1 MDSTKKII
9 SSIILIICIV
19 GQGITQNSM
28 TNEQKPRTFN
38 EMNHDDSFIYNKELF
53 QSPDSSVILENSTL
67 LSKQLIN
74 DSSFDLNQGSP
85 WKTEIIG
92 DQSDL
97 SSNLENNNAE
107 YTLIGDKRT
116 YSDVNSQLLSSDWT
130 DTINPDFPVLPD
142 FYEINSNGL
151 NVSHEWDEEA
161 EQSPSIHW
169 YKNVTMPVNMS
180 DYVITSASLQA
191 TVNATVHAT
200 PGGWLQGGLE
210 CPGDSVGD
218 SGTQYGTYDYVRFYV
233 LISDRD
239 RFNEF
244 EIAYLQT
251 VDLGQDDLGSGAI
264 PTLADTFLTNI
275 PEETLIL
282 YLTSVLSRNY
292 FDFTITLGMRLWCED
307 NWPSDSDYWDTLLIK
322 NFSLEFDYEKKINQ
336 FSELSFFQSGYKL
349 NDSEYIDKEIEIKNA
364 TLYFDYNVSQNWP
377 VSSPNSRLSVSIF
390 DLTYSD
396 DLYLSTM
403 TIAEQSLNDGKG
415 FDISSLFSNPNN
427 FNNYTSI
434 KIQLYIAD
442 NFHLDQNISI
452 SIDNVNLT
460 VWYNV
465 IESREPIETS
475 LNTID
480 GRNNYNVIW
489 NSTKRVT
496 LNYTE
501 LNPLI
506 PINESVFSINWVDS
520 NSPVLFMGN
529 GIYEFDI
536 NTSSVSAGLSYIL
549 EITPNNEGTWYNTP
563 SLMLEINIVGR
574 STYCDIFSDN
584 INLTESPIIEVPYD
598 TQLNITSWYYD
609 FESKEPLINANISL
623 VGNNIDD
630 STFEFSEIGNRY
642 QYLLNTSKI
651 GLGTHLITVYLGKS
665 NYEQSSQQIRIKV
678 LGRDSYFDIFLNG
691 INSTLS
697 PHIDLEYNS
706 TLNLTAQVY
715 DSVTFDVVLDAAV
728 TLTGASSSYRQIST
742 KHEFI
747 VDTTNFSIGIY
758 YIFLVAS
765 SPKHLEYNELIE
777 VQITPRSVNL
787 GVFVDNSDYS
797 MFTQVEVPITHYLN
811 ISGALYDS
819 ESGNIISAVTFS
831 LVGLNSSQFSDRSSG
846 SHYYFQLNTTE
857 MGLGVHFITVL
868 SQKANYAQ
876 FTKNFQIKIRPI
888 STNITSQHYNS
899 SYSLRPGEDFD
910 LGVIVEDL
918 DNGGLISGCLVEYQS
933 SLGSGT
939 LLEDENHVYTI
950 LLNNLP
956 EGIHKIRITVYKGLN
971 YKFDQFTITLN
982 VISPPTDSIPSWAF
996 YTMGIALAGLTS
1008 SFIAYQKYYKYP
1020 KIVRDIKKLKR
1031 SMKRGKSFNI
1041 STKSRKDL
1049 FMGSYIHL
1057 VKDILPGKV
1066 QGQLKSN
1073 ISKGN
1078 RKSGFTTKSDVTSLV
1093 LPSGDTIAP
1102 YKAPDESPKITKV
1115 VPDTSKS
1122 PKTSPVLAKT
1132 SDVPKPSSDLVQNEE
1147 NTIRLEKP
1155 HLKPDALTKKKPKD
1169 ITFKHRPQIKELK
1182 PKSDK

>member
-1 MDSTKKII
+1 MNSPKKKITLA
-9 SSIILIICIV
+9 ILMICII
-19 GQGITQNSM
+19 GQVVTQN
-28 TNEQKPRTFN
+28 TIKEYKNTGNNNDNKFN
-38 EMNHDDSFIYNKELF
+38 NPN
-53 QSPDSSVILENSTL
+53 SSVILKNSTL
-67 LSKQLIN
+67 YSKQLIN
-74 DSSFDLNQGSP
+74 DPSFTTDFGDSPWNYEKTGDLFDLDGAIS
-85 WKTEIIG
+85 TEVSNSTIIG
-92 DQSDL
+92 NSNTFSD
-97 SSNLENNNAE
+97 
-107 YTLIGDKRT
+107 
-116 YSDVNSQLLSSDWT
+116 
-130 DTINPDFPVLPD
+130 INPSFSNIDWLEKSNPNFPVFPD
-142 FYEINSNGL
+142 SHLFNSEDML
-151 NVSHEWDEEA
+151 EVSHAWDEDA
-161 EQSPSIHW
+161 NQSPSVHW
-169 YKNVTMPVNMS
+169 EKNLTTDVNMS
-180 DYVITSASLQA
+180 EYRITSASVR
-191 TVNATVHAT
+191 TTINASVSDAADGWM
-200 PGGWLQGGLE
+200 GGIE
-210 CPGDSVGD
+210 CPGDDTSDRSDHDPISPQFGTGD
-218 SGTQYGTYDYVRFYV
+218 YARFYV
-233 LISDRD
+233 LLSDLD
-239 RFNEF
+239 KNDTYEVAF
-244 EIAYLQT
+244 YQT
-251 VDLGQDDLGSGAI
+251 VELGS
-264 PTLADTFLTNI
+264 DTGSNDLLDLVFNATS
-275 PEETLIL
+275 EEALII
-282 YLTSVLSRNY
+282 YLTSVLSKDY
-292 FDFTITLGMRLWCED
+292 FHFTVTLGIRIWCED
-307 NWPSDSDYWDTLLIK
+307 NWWSDQDIWDSLLIK
-322 NFSLEFDYEKKINQ
+322 NFSLEFSYEKRIDQ
-336 FSELSFFQSGYKL
+336 FSTLDLVQSANKL
-349 NDSEYIDKEIEIKNA
+349 NNSEYLDKEIEIVNA
-364 TLYFDYNVSQNWP
+364 TLSFDYNISEQIGYLT
-377 VSSPNSRLSVSIF
+377 PNSRIQIGIN
-390 DLTYSD
+390 DN
-396 DLYLSTM
+396 YLSEQIFLSSM
-403 TIAEQSLNDGKG
+403 TTEIQSTNEGDG
-415 FDISSLFSNPNN
+415 FDVSSLFLDKNKFSEN
-427 FNNYTSI
+427 TSI
-434 KIQLYIAD
+434 SILLYIAD
-442 NFHLDQNISI
+442 EFYLVNNVSIFLDNI
-452 SIDNVNLT
+452 NLI

-465 IESREPIETS
+465 IESREPIETT
-475 LNTID
+475 LNTLD
-480 GRNNYNVIW
+480 GKNNYDVIW
-489 NSTKRVT
+489 NTTKTIT
-496 LNYTE
+496 LNYSE
-501 LNPLI
+501 SSPVVS
-506 PINESVFSINWVDS
+506 INNSAFSLNWVD
-520 NSPVLFMGN
+520 NHSPVLFLGD
-529 GIYEFDI
+529 GLYEFDI
-536 NTSSVSAGLSYIL
+536 NTSIVSAGLSYLL
-549 EITPNNEGTWYNTP
+549 EITPDNEGTWYNTP
-563 SLMLEINIVGR
+563 SLIIEINIIGR
-574 STYCDIFSDN
+574 PTYCDLFSND

-933 SLGSGT
+933 ALGSGT

-956 EGIHKIRITVYKGLN
+956 EGIHKIIITVYKGLN